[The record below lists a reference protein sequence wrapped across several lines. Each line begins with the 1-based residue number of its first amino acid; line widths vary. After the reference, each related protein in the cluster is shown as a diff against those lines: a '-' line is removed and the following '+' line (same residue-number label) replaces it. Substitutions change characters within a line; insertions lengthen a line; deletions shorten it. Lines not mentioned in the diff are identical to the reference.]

1 MQKDTNKEFDLYVKE
16 MMDGAQATP
25 SPRVWQAVSARLAAG
40 AAPQAGAV
48 APAAS
53 AGVSS
58 GADSGVS
65 GAAQGSAH
73 GAFRWGWV
81 ALAAAAA
88 VAALL
93 LIPNNSNLSDISR
106 EHEVL
111 AQAAV
116 VEIGEIPAP
125 VALAVTGRAS
135 SAEARLQNRAK
146 MSVSP
151 SENGGI
157 PSKSAKNEG
166 EVAVEQP
173 VGGSSQAGNVSNE
186 AGNGQNA
193 VAEEP
198 ATQTTATKHVSEPE
212 ADPFAAMA
220 YEDNRNA
227 SRKASRKAGS
237 ALWLGGTVGGNEA
250 GTGGAA
256 YAAKSSNPNYI
267 ENSIVENSA
276 SNYGIPVS
284 FGAGVKMGFTERL
297 SASAGVDYS
306 FLSRSFNGTY
316 TPAGSAPTV
325 GEINHEMR
333 YIGIPVG
340 VYYNLISKGNV
351 GFYLFGLG
359 EAEWC
364 LGNSYNIAGTVV
376 SEKVAGTQF
385 SAGGGFGVEFRLS
398 PTLSLYADPA
408 VRYYFD
414 CGHPNNIRS
423 EKQLMLNFN
432 AGLRFNL

>member
-25 SPRVWQAVSARLAAG
+25 SPRVWQAISARLAAG

-53 AGVSS
+53 AGVS
-58 GADSGVS
+58 
-65 GAAQGSAH
+65 GAASGSAR

-125 VALAVTGRAS
+125 VALKAVPARVS
-135 SAEARLQNRAK
+135 VAEAKVSEPVAEA
-146 MSVSP
+146 SVSRQEP
-151 SENGGI
+151 RQKEAKSSDPLAFNEGG
-157 PSKSAKNEG
+157 PSKSAENEG
-166 EVAVEQP
+166 EVAAEQP
-173 VGGSSQAGNVSNE
+173 GSGSDRAGS
-186 AGNGQNA
+186 GHSA
-193 VAEEP
+193 VA
-198 ATQTTATKHVSEPE
+198 SEPE

-220 YEDNRNA
+220 YEDSRNA

-237 ALWLGGTVGGNEA
+237 ALWLGGAVGGNEA

-284 FGAGVKMGFTERL
+284 FGAGVKMVFTERL

-325 GEINHEMR
+325 GEISHEMR

>member
-25 SPRVWQAVSARLAAG
+25 SPRVWQAISARLAAG

-58 GADSGVS
+58 GAGSGVS
-65 GAAQGSAH
+65 GAAQGSAR

-146 MSVSP
+146 MSVTP

-157 PSKSAKNEG
+157 PSKSAENEG
-166 EVAVEQP
+166 EVAVAP
-173 VGGSSQAGNVSNE
+173 T
-186 AGNGQNA
+186 
-193 VAEEP
+193 EP
-198 ATQTTATKHVSEPE
+198 ATQTTATKHASEPE

-220 YEDNRNA
+220 YEDSRNA

-237 ALWLGGTVGGNEA
+237 ALWLGGAVGGNEA

-267 ENSIVENSA
+267 ENAITENSA

>member
-53 AGVSS
+53 AGVS
-58 GADSGVS
+58 
-65 GAAQGSAH
+65 GAASGSVR

-125 VALAVTGRAS
+125 VALADAGRKAS
-135 SAEARLQNRAK
+135 VKEAPASEEAPAASANRQNRAE
-146 MSVSP
+146 MQVSP

-157 PSKSAKNEG
+157 PSKSAENAG
-166 EVAVEQP
+166 EV
-173 VGGSSQAGNVSNE
+173 
-186 AGNGQNA
+186 A

-220 YEDNRNA
+220 YEDSRNA

-237 ALWLGGTVGGNEA
+237 ALWLGGAVGGNEA

-325 GEINHEMR
+325 GEISHEMR

>member
-58 GADSGVS
+58 GAGSGVS
-65 GAAQGSAH
+65 GAAQGSVR

-125 VALAVTGRAS
+125 VALKAVPARVS
-135 SAEARLQNRAK
+135 VAEAKVSEPVAEA
-146 MSVSP
+146 SVSRQEP
-151 SENGGI
+151 RQKEAKSSDPLVFNEGG
-157 PSKSAKNEG
+157 PSKSAESAG
-166 EVAVEQP
+166 EV
-173 VGGSSQAGNVSNE
+173 
-186 AGNGQNA
+186 A

-220 YEDNRNA
+220 YEDSRNA

-237 ALWLGGTVGGNEA
+237 ALWLGGAVGGNEA

-325 GEINHEMR
+325 GEISHEMR

>member
-16 MMDGAQATP
+16 MMDGAEVTP

-53 AGVSS
+53 AGVS
-58 GADSGVS
+58 
-65 GAAQGSAH
+65 GAASGSAH

-88 VAALL
+88 VAAVL

-111 AQAAV
+111 AQASV
-116 VEIGEIPAP
+116 VEVGEIPAP
-125 VALAVTGRAS
+125 VALKAMAGRAAS
-135 SAEARLQNRAK
+135 VKEDPASANRQNRAE
-146 MSVSP
+146 MQVSP

-157 PSKSAKNEG
+157 PSKSAEDAG
-166 EVAVEQP
+166 EVAAEQP
-173 VGGSSQAGNVSNE
+173 GSGSDRAGS
-186 AGNGQNA
+186 GHSA
-193 VAEEP
+193 VA
-198 ATQTTATKHVSEPE
+198 SEPE
-212 ADPFAAMA
+212 SDPFAVMA
-220 YEDNRNA
+220 YED
-227 SRKASRKAGS
+227 SRKASRKS
-237 ALWLGGTVGGNEA
+237 VSTLWLGGTVGGNEA

-284 FGAGVKMGFTERL
+284 FGAGVKMGFTEKL
-297 SASAGVDYS
+297 SASIGLDYS
-306 FLSRSFNGTY
+306 FLSRSFSGTY
-316 TPAGSAPTV
+316 TPAGSIPTV
-325 GEINHEMR
+325 GEISHEMR
-333 YIGIPVG
+333 YIGVPVG

-364 LGNSYNIAGTVV
+364 LGNSYNIAGTLV
-376 SEKVAGTQF
+376 SEKVSGTQF

-414 CGHPNNIRS
+414 CGHPNSIRS

>member
-1 MQKDTNKEFDLYVKE
+1 MQKDINKEFDLYVKE
-16 MMDGAQATP
+16 MMDGAEVTP

-53 AGVSS
+53 AGVS
-58 GADSGVS
+58 
-65 GAAQGSAH
+65 GAASGSAH

-88 VAALL
+88 VAAVL

-111 AQAAV
+111 AQASV
-116 VEIGEIPAP
+116 VEVGEIPEP
-125 VALAVTGRAS
+125 VALKAVPARVS
-135 SAEARLQNRAK
+135 VAEAKVSEPVAEA
-146 MSVSP
+146 SVSRQEP
-151 SENGGI
+151 RQKEAKSSDPLAFNEGG
-157 PSKSAKNEG
+157 PSKSAENAG
-166 EVAVEQP
+166 EVAAEQP
-173 VGGSSQAGNVSNE
+173 GSSSDRAGS
-186 AGNGQNA
+186 GHNA
-193 VAEEP
+193 VA
-198 ATQTTATKHVSEPE
+198 SEPE
-212 ADPFAAMA
+212 SDPFAVMA
-220 YEDNRNA
+220 YED
-227 SRKASRKAGS
+227 SRKASRKS
-237 ALWLGGTVGGNEA
+237 VSTLWLGGTVGGNEA

-284 FGAGVKMGFTERL
+284 FGAGVKMGFTEKL
-297 SASAGVDYS
+297 SASIGLDYS
-306 FLSRSFNGTY
+306 FLSRSFSGTY
-316 TPAGSAPTV
+316 TPAGSIPTV
-325 GEINHEMR
+325 GEISHEMR
-333 YIGIPVG
+333 YIGVPVG
-340 VYYNLISKGNV
+340 VYYNLVSKGNV

-376 SEKVAGTQF
+376 SEKVSGTQF

-414 CGHPNNIRS
+414 CGHPNSIRS

>member
-16 MMDGAQATP
+16 MMDGAQASP
-25 SPRVWQAVSARLAAG
+25 SPRVWQAISARLAAG

-53 AGVSS
+53 AGVS
-58 GADSGVS
+58 GA
-65 GAAQGSAH
+65 

-81 ALAAAAA
+81 ALTVAAA

-125 VALAVTGRAS
+125 VALKAVPTRVS
-135 SAEARLQNRAK
+135 VAEAKVSEPVAEA
-146 MSVSP
+146 SVSSQEP
-151 SENGGI
+151 RQKEAKSSDPLAFNEGG
-157 PSKSAKNEG
+157 PSKSAENEG
-166 EVAVEQP
+166 EVAVAPTEPATQTAP
-173 VGGSSQAGNVSNE
+173 T
-186 AGNGQNA
+186 
-193 VAEEP
+193 EP

-220 YEDNRNA
+220 YEDSRNA

-316 TPAGSAPTV
+316 TPAGSAPTM
-325 GEINHEMR
+325 GEISHEMR

>member
-25 SPRVWQAVSARLAAG
+25 SPRVWQAISARLAAG

-53 AGVSS
+53 AGVSGAYS
-58 GADSGVS
+58 GAV
-65 GAAQGSAH
+65 QGSAR

-125 VALAVTGRAS
+125 VALKAVPARVSAATAS
-135 SAEARLQNRAK
+135 AGAEASRQKEAK
-146 MSVSP
+146 TSDP
-151 SENGGI
+151 LALNEGGS
-157 PSKSAKNEG
+157 SKSAEN
-166 EVAVEQP
+166 
-173 VGGSSQAGNVSNE
+173 AGASVSE
-186 AGNGQNA
+186 P
-193 VAEEP
+193 VAEPVVATTEASEP
-198 ATQTTATKHVSEPE
+198 EPVAEPTVQPNAEPE

-220 YEDNRNA
+220 YEDSRNA

-237 ALWLGGTVGGNEA
+237 ALWLGGAVGGNEA

-325 GEINHEMR
+325 GEISHEMR

>member
-16 MMDGAQATP
+16 MMDGAEVTP

-53 AGVSS
+53 AGVS
-58 GADSGVS
+58 
-65 GAAQGSAH
+65 GAASGSAH

-88 VAALL
+88 VAAVL

-111 AQAAV
+111 AQASV
-116 VEIGEIPAP
+116 VEVGEIPAP
-125 VALAVTGRAS
+125 VALKAMAGRAAS
-135 SAEARLQNRAK
+135 VKEDPASANRQNRAE
-146 MSVSP
+146 MQVSP

-157 PSKSAKNEG
+157 PSKSAEDAG
-166 EVAVEQP
+166 EVAAEQP
-173 VGGSSQAGNVSNE
+173 GSGSDRAGS
-186 AGNGQNA
+186 GHSA
-193 VAEEP
+193 VA
-198 ATQTTATKHVSEPE
+198 SEPE
-212 ADPFAAMA
+212 SDPLAVMAD
-220 YEDNRNA
+220 ED
-227 SRKASRKAGS
+227 SRKASRKS
-237 ALWLGGTVGGNEA
+237 VSTLWLGGTVGGNEA

-284 FGAGVKMGFTERL
+284 FGAGVKMGFTEKL
-297 SASAGVDYS
+297 SASIGLDYS
-306 FLSRSFNGTY
+306 FLSRSFSGTY
-316 TPAGSAPTV
+316 TPAGSIPTV
-325 GEINHEMR
+325 GEISHEMR
-333 YIGIPVG
+333 YIGVPVG

-364 LGNSYNIAGTVV
+364 LGNSYNIAGTLV
-376 SEKVAGTQF
+376 SEKVSGTQF

-414 CGHPNNIRS
+414 CGHPNSIRS

>member
-1 MQKDTNKEFDLYVKE
+1 MQKDINKEFDLYVKE
-16 MMDGAQATP
+16 TMGSAQAAP
-25 SPRVWQAVSARLAAG
+25 SPRVWQAISARLAAG
-40 AAPQAGAV
+40 AAPEGAV

-53 AGVSS
+53 AGVS
-58 GADSGVS
+58 
-65 GAAQGSAH
+65 GSRS
-73 GAFRWGWV
+73 FQWGWV

-88 VAALL
+88 VAAILV
-93 LIPNNSNLSDISR
+93 IPGNSNLSTIN

-111 AQAAV
+111 AQASV
-116 VEIGEIPAP
+116 VEVGEIPAP
-125 VALAVTGRAS
+125 AALKAVPAKVS
-135 SAEARLQNRAK
+135 SAAAGAGRQEAKPVAEPEPRQKEAK
-146 MSVSP
+146 TSDP
-151 SENGGI
+151 LEKNEGG
-157 PSKSAKNEG
+157 PSKSAEN
-166 EVAVEQP
+166 
-173 VGGSSQAGNVSNE
+173 AGASVSE
-186 AGNGQNA
+186 S
-193 VAEEP
+193 VVEP
-198 ATQTTATKHVSEPE
+198 ANEPIAEPTVQPNAEPE

-220 YEDNRNA
+220 YEDT
-227 SRKASRKAGS
+227 RKAARKTVS
-237 ALWLGGTVGGNEA
+237 SLWLGGAVGGNEA
-250 GTGGAA
+250 GSGRTV

-284 FGAGVKMGFTERL
+284 LGAGVKFGFTERL

-316 TPAGSAPTV
+316 TPSGSAPTI
-325 GEINHEMR
+325 GEISHEMR
-333 YIGIPVG
+333 YIGLPVG
-340 VYYNLISKGNV
+340 VYYNLIAKGNV

-376 SEKVAGTQF
+376 SEKVSGTQF

>member
-16 MMDGAQATP
+16 MMDGAEATP

-53 AGVSS
+53 AGVS
-58 GADSGVS
+58 
-65 GAAQGSAH
+65 GAASGSAH

-88 VAALL
+88 VAAVL

-106 EHEVL
+106 EHEIL
-111 AQAAV
+111 AQASV
-116 VEIGEIPAP
+116 VEVGEIPAP
-125 VALAVTGRAS
+125 VALKAMAGRAAS
-135 SAEARLQNRAK
+135 VKEDPASANRQNRAE
-146 MSVSP
+146 MQVSP

-157 PSKSAKNEG
+157 PTKAAENEG
-166 EVAVEQP
+166 EVAAEKPGSSSNELGSGSDGAGSGHSAVASEQP
-173 VGGSSQAGNVSNE
+173 VSGSN
-186 AGNGQNA
+186 
-193 VAEEP
+193 
-198 ATQTTATKHVSEPE
+198 E
-212 ADPFAAMA
+212 ADPFAVMA
-220 YEDNRNA
+220 YED
-227 SRKASRKAGS
+227 SQKASRKS
-237 ALWLGGTVGGNEA
+237 VSSLWLGGAVGGNEA
-250 GTGGAA
+250 GSGGAA

-297 SASAGVDYS
+297 SASIGVDYS
-306 FLSRSFNGTY
+306 FLSRSFSGTY
-316 TPAGSAPTV
+316 TPAGSIPTI
-325 GEINHEMR
+325 GEISHEMR
-333 YIGIPVG
+333 YVGVPVG

-414 CGHPNNIRS
+414 CGHPNSIRS

>member
-25 SPRVWQAVSARLAAG
+25 SPRVWQAISARLAAG

-53 AGVSS
+53 AGVS
-58 GADSGVS
+58 
-65 GAAQGSAH
+65 GAASGSAR

-125 VALAVTGRAS
+125 VALKAVPARVS
-135 SAEARLQNRAK
+135 VAEAKVSEPVAEA
-146 MSVSP
+146 SVSSQEP
-151 SENGGI
+151 RQKEAKSSDPLAFNEGG
-157 PSKSAKNEG
+157 PSKSAENEG
-166 EVAVEQP
+166 EVT
-173 VGGSSQAGNVSNE
+173 
-186 AGNGQNA
+186 

-220 YEDNRNA
+220 YEDSRNA

-237 ALWLGGTVGGNEA
+237 ALWLGGAVGGNEA

-325 GEINHEMR
+325 GEISHEMR

>member
-25 SPRVWQAVSARLAAG
+25 SPRVWQAISARLAAG

-53 AGVSS
+53 AGVS
-58 GADSGVS
+58 
-65 GAAQGSAH
+65 GAASDSAR

-125 VALAVTGRAS
+125 VALADAGRKAS
-135 SAEARLQNRAK
+135 ANRQNRAE
-146 MSVSP
+146 MQVSP

-157 PSKSAKNEG
+157 PSKSAENAG
-166 EVAVEQP
+166 EVAAEQP
-173 VGGSSQAGNVSNE
+173 GSGSDRTGS
-186 AGNGQNA
+186 GHSA
-193 VAEEP
+193 VA
-198 ATQTTATKHVSEPE
+198 SEPE

-220 YEDNRNA
+220 YEDSRNA

-237 ALWLGGTVGGNEA
+237 ALWLGGAVGGNEA

-325 GEINHEMR
+325 GEISHEMR

>member
-1 MQKDTNKEFDLYVKE
+1 MQKDINKEFDLYVKE
-16 MMDGAQATP
+16 TMGSAEAAP
-25 SPRVWQAVSARLAAG
+25 SPRVWQAISARLAAG
-40 AAPQAGAV
+40 AAPEGAV

-53 AGVSS
+53 AGVS
-58 GADSGVS
+58 
-65 GAAQGSAH
+65 GSRS
-73 GAFRWGWV
+73 FQWGWV

-88 VAALL
+88 VAAILV
-93 LIPNNSNLSDISR
+93 IPNNSNLSTING
-106 EHEVL
+106 HEVL
-111 AQAAV
+111 AQASV
-116 VEIGEIPAP
+116 VEVGEIPAP
-125 VALAVTGRAS
+125 AAMKAVPVRVS
-135 SAEARLQNRAK
+135 SAAAGACRQEVKPEAELEPRQKEAK
-146 MSVSP
+146 TSDP
-151 SENGGI
+151 LEKNEGG
-157 PSKSAKNEG
+157 PSKSAEN
-166 EVAVEQP
+166 
-173 VGGSSQAGNVSNE
+173 AGASVSE
-186 AGNGQNA
+186 S
-193 VAEEP
+193 VVEP
-198 ATQTTATKHVSEPE
+198 ATEPVAEPTVQPNAEPE

-220 YEDNRNA
+220 YED
-227 SRKASRKAGS
+227 SRKAARKTVPS
-237 ALWLGGTVGGNEA
+237 LWLGGAVGGNEA
-250 GTGGAA
+250 GSGRTV

-284 FGAGVKMGFTERL
+284 LGAGVKFGFTERL

-316 TPAGSAPTV
+316 TPAGSVPTI
-325 GEINHEMR
+325 GEISHEMR
-333 YIGIPVG
+333 YIGVPVG
-340 VYYNLISKGNV
+340 VYYNLIAKGNV

-376 SEKVAGTQF
+376 SEKVSGTQF
-385 SAGGGFGVEFRLS
+385 STGGGFGVEFRLS

>member
-1 MQKDTNKEFDLYVKE
+1 MQKDINKEFDLYVKE
-16 MMDGAQATP
+16 MMDGASEAP

-58 GADSGVS
+58 GAGSGVS
-65 GAAQGSAH
+65 GAAQGSVR

-111 AQAAV
+111 AQASV

-125 VALAVTGRAS
+125 VALKAVAGRGAS
-135 SAEARLQNRAK
+135 VKEAPAGRGYASTDRGVRQNQPK
-146 MSVSP
+146 TSDP
-151 SENGGI
+151 QLISEGGL
-157 PSKSAKNEG
+157 SKSAENDRAESTT
-166 EVAVEQP
+166 QT
-173 VGGSSQAGNVSNE
+173 
-186 AGNGQNA
+186 

-198 ATQTTATKHVSEPE
+198 AAQITATKHASEPTS
-212 ADPFAAMA
+212 DPFAAMA
-220 YEDNRNA
+220 YEDSRNA

-237 ALWLGGTVGGNEA
+237 ALWLGGAVGGNEA

>member
-1 MQKDTNKEFDLYVKE
+1 MAEAK
-16 MMDGAQATP
+16 
-25 SPRVWQAVSARLAAG
+25 VS
-40 AAPQAGAV
+40 
-48 APAAS
+48 
-53 AGVSS
+53 
-58 GADSGVS
+58 
-65 GAAQGSAH
+65 
-73 GAFRWGWV
+73 
-81 ALAAAAA
+81 
-88 VAALL
+88 
-93 LIPNNSNLSDISR
+93 
-106 EHEVL
+106 E
-111 AQAAV
+111 
-116 VEIGEIPAP
+116 P
-125 VALAVTGRAS
+125 VA
-135 SAEARLQNRAK
+135 EA
-146 MSVSP
+146 SVSRQEP
-151 SENGGI
+151 RQKEAKSSDPLAFNEGG
-157 PSKSAKNEG
+157 PSKSAENAG
-166 EVAVEQP
+166 EVAVAPTEPATQT
-173 VGGSSQAGNVSNE
+173 A
-186 AGNGQNA
+186 AT
-193 VAEEP
+193 EP
-198 ATQTTATKHVSEPE
+198 ATQTTATKHVSEPT

-220 YEDNRNA
+220 YEDSRNE

-237 ALWLGGTVGGNEA
+237 ALWLGGAVGGNEA

-316 TPAGSAPTV
+316 TPAGSAPAV
-325 GEINHEMR
+325 GEISHEMR

>member
-16 MMDGAQATP
+16 MMGGAEAAP
-25 SPRVWQAVSARLAAG
+25 SPRVWQAISARLAAG
-40 AAPQAGAV
+40 AAPEGAV

-53 AGVSS
+53 AGVS
-58 GADSGVS
+58 GARSF
-65 GAAQGSAH
+65 Q
-73 GAFRWGWV
+73 WGWV

-88 VAALL
+88 VAAVLF
-93 LIPNNSNLSDISR
+93 IPRNSNLSTIN

-111 AQAAV
+111 AQASV
-116 VEIGEIPAP
+116 VEVGEIPAP
-125 VALAVTGRAS
+125 VALKAVPARVS
-135 SAEARLQNRAK
+135 VAEAK
-146 MSVSP
+146 
-151 SENGGI
+151 
-157 PSKSAKNEG
+157 
-166 EVAVEQP
+166 
-173 VGGSSQAGNVSNE
+173 
-186 AGNGQNA
+186 
-193 VAEEP
+193 
-198 ATQTTATKHVSEPE
+198 VSEPVAE
-212 ADPFAAMA
+212 ASISRQEPVVASTEASEPEPVAEPTVQPKEEPESDPFAAMA
-220 YEDNRNA
+220 YED
-227 SRKASRKAGS
+227 SRKAARKTVPS
-237 ALWLGGTVGGNEA
+237 LWLGGAVGGNEA
-250 GTGGAA
+250 GSGRTV

-284 FGAGVKMGFTERL
+284 FGAGVKLGFTERL

-306 FLSRSFNGTY
+306 LLSRSFNGTY
-316 TPAGSAPTV
+316 APAGSAPTI
-325 GEINHEMR
+325 GEISHEMR
-333 YIGIPVG
+333 YIGLPVG
-340 VYYNLISKGNV
+340 VYYNLIAKGNV

-364 LGNSYNIAGTVV
+364 LGNSYNIGGTVV
-376 SEKVAGTQF
+376 SEKVSGTQF

-398 PTLSLYADPA
+398 PTLSIYADPA

>member
-25 SPRVWQAVSARLAAG
+25 SPRVWQAISARLAAG

-53 AGVSS
+53 AGVS
-58 GADSGVS
+58 
-65 GAAQGSAH
+65 GAASGSAR

-111 AQAAV
+111 AQAAI

-125 VALAVTGRAS
+125 VALADACRKAS
-135 SAEARLQNRAK
+135 VKEAPASEEAPAASANRQNRAE
-146 MSVSP
+146 MSVTP
-151 SENGGI
+151 SENGGS

-166 EVAVEQP
+166 EVAV
-173 VGGSSQAGNVSNE
+173 
-186 AGNGQNA
+186 
-193 VAEEP
+193 AEEPATQTAATEP
-198 ATQTTATKHVSEPE
+198 ATQTTATKHASEPTSE
-212 ADPFAAMA
+212 PTADPFAAMA
-220 YEDNRNA
+220 YEDSRNA

-237 ALWLGGTVGGNEA
+237 ALWLGGAIGGNEA

-267 ENSIVENSA
+267 ENAITENSA

-306 FLSRSFNGTY
+306 FLSRSFNGTH

>member
-16 MMDGAQATP
+16 MMDGAQASP
-25 SPRVWQAVSARLAAG
+25 SPRVWQAISARLAAG

-53 AGVSS
+53 AGVS
-58 GADSGVS
+58 
-65 GAAQGSAH
+65 GAASGSAR

-125 VALAVTGRAS
+125 VALKAVPARVS
-135 SAEARLQNRAK
+135 VAEAKVSEPVAEA
-146 MSVSP
+146 SVSSQEP
-151 SENGGI
+151 RQKEAKSSDPLAFNEGG
-157 PSKSAKNEG
+157 PSKSAENEG
-166 EVAVEQP
+166 EVT
-173 VGGSSQAGNVSNE
+173 
-186 AGNGQNA
+186 

-220 YEDNRNA
+220 YEDSRNA
-227 SRKASRKAGS
+227 SRKASRKAGP
-237 ALWLGGTVGGNEA
+237 ALWLGGAVGGNEA

-325 GEINHEMR
+325 GEISHEMR

>member
-25 SPRVWQAVSARLAAG
+25 SPRVWQAISARLAAG

-53 AGVSS
+53 AGVS
-58 GADSGVS
+58 
-65 GAAQGSAH
+65 GAAPGSAR

-125 VALAVTGRAS
+125 VALKAVPARVS
-135 SAEARLQNRAK
+135 VAEAKVSEPVAEA
-146 MSVSP
+146 SVSSQEP
-151 SENGGI
+151 RQKEAKSSDPLAFNEGG
-157 PSKSAKNEG
+157 PSKSAENEG
-166 EVAVEQP
+166 EVAVAPTEPATQT
-173 VGGSSQAGNVSNE
+173 A
-186 AGNGQNA
+186 AT
-193 VAEEP
+193 EP

-220 YEDNRNA
+220 YEDSRNA

-237 ALWLGGTVGGNEA
+237 ALWLGGAVGGNEA

-325 GEINHEMR
+325 GEISHEMR

-414 CGHPNNIRS
+414 CDHPNNIRS

>member
-25 SPRVWQAVSARLAAG
+25 SPGVWKAVSARLAAG

-53 AGVSS
+53 AGVS
-58 GADSGVS
+58 GA
-65 GAAQGSAH
+65 GS
-73 GAFRWGWV
+73 FRWGWV

-93 LIPNNSNLSDISR
+93 LIPNNSNLSDITR

-111 AQAAV
+111 AQASV
-116 VEIGEIPAP
+116 VEIGEIPAA
-125 VALAVTGRAS
+125 VALKPMAYR
-135 SAEARLQNRAK
+135 QNRAE
-146 MSVSP
+146 MQVSP
-151 SENGGI
+151 GKSGGI
-157 PSKSAKNEG
+157 PSKSTENEG
-166 EVAVEQP
+166 TVA
-173 VGGSSQAGNVSNE
+173 GSATDKANSGSGSSKAGAAETNAAANLSNE
-186 AGNGQNA
+186 AGSGQSA
-193 VAEEP
+193 VA
-198 ATQTTATKHVSEPE
+198 SEPV
-212 ADPFAAMA
+212 ADPFATMA
-220 YEDNRNA
+220 YED
-227 SRKASRKAGS
+227 SHKASRKAGTS
-237 ALWLGGTVGGNEA
+237 LWLGGALGGNEA
-250 GTGGAA
+250 GSGGAV

-284 FGAGVKMGFTERL
+284 FGAGVKFGFTERL
-297 SASAGVDYS
+297 SVSAGMDYS
-306 FLSRSFNGTY
+306 FLSRSFTGTY
-316 TPAGSAPTV
+316 TPAGSTPTV
-325 GEINHEMR
+325 GEISHEMR
-333 YIGIPVG
+333 YIGVPVG
-340 VYYNLISKGNV
+340 VYYNLIAKGNV

-364 LGNSYNIAGTVV
+364 LGNSYNIAGSVV
-376 SEKVAGTQF
+376 SEKVSGTQF

-398 PTLSLYADPA
+398 PTLSIYADPA

-432 AGLRFNL
+432 AGLRFHL

>member
-25 SPRVWQAVSARLAAG
+25 SPRVWQAISARLAAG

-53 AGVSS
+53 AGVS
-58 GADSGVS
+58 
-65 GAAQGSAH
+65 GAASGSAR

-125 VALAVTGRAS
+125 VALADAGRKAS
-135 SAEARLQNRAK
+135 ANRQNRAE
-146 MSVSP
+146 MQVSP

-157 PSKSAKNEG
+157 PSKSAENAG
-166 EVAVEQP
+166 EVAAEQP
-173 VGGSSQAGNVSNE
+173 GSGSDRAGS
-186 AGNGQNA
+186 GHSA
-193 VAEEP
+193 VA
-198 ATQTTATKHVSEPE
+198 SEPE

-220 YEDNRNA
+220 YEDSRNA

-237 ALWLGGTVGGNEA
+237 ALWLGGAVGGNEA

-316 TPAGSAPTV
+316 TPAGSAPTM
-325 GEINHEMR
+325 GEISHEMR

>member
-16 MMDGAQATP
+16 MMGGAEAAP
-25 SPRVWQAVSARLAAG
+25 SPRVWQAISARLAAG
-40 AAPQAGAV
+40 AAPEGAV

-53 AGVSS
+53 AGVS
-58 GADSGVS
+58 
-65 GAAQGSAH
+65 GAASGSAH
-73 GAFRWGWV
+73 SAFRWGWV

-88 VAALL
+88 VAAVL

-111 AQAAV
+111 AQASV
-116 VEIGEIPAP
+116 VEVGEIPAP
-125 VALAVTGRAS
+125 VALKAVPARVS
-135 SAEARLQNRAK
+135 VAEAK
-146 MSVSP
+146 
-151 SENGGI
+151 
-157 PSKSAKNEG
+157 
-166 EVAVEQP
+166 
-173 VGGSSQAGNVSNE
+173 
-186 AGNGQNA
+186 
-193 VAEEP
+193 
-198 ATQTTATKHVSEPE
+198 VSEPVAE
-212 ADPFAAMA
+212 ASVSRQEPVVASTEASEPEPVAEPTVQPKEEPESDPFAAMA
-220 YEDNRNA
+220 YED
-227 SRKASRKAGS
+227 SRKAARKTVPS
-237 ALWLGGTVGGNEA
+237 LWLGGAVGGNEA
-250 GTGGAA
+250 GSGRTV

-284 FGAGVKMGFTERL
+284 FGAGVKLGFTERL

-306 FLSRSFNGTY
+306 LLSRSFNGTY
-316 TPAGSAPTV
+316 APAGSAPTI
-325 GEINHEMR
+325 GEISHEMR
-333 YIGIPVG
+333 YIGLPVG
-340 VYYNLISKGNV
+340 VYYNLIAKGNV

-364 LGNSYNIAGTVV
+364 LGNSYNIGGTVV
-376 SEKVAGTQF
+376 SEKVSGTQF

-398 PTLSLYADPA
+398 PTLSIYADPA

>member
-25 SPRVWQAVSARLAAG
+25 SPRVWQAISARLAAG

-53 AGVSS
+53 AGVS
-58 GADSGVS
+58 
-65 GAAQGSAH
+65 GAASGSAR

-125 VALAVTGRAS
+125 VALADAGRKAS
-135 SAEARLQNRAK
+135 VKEAPASEEAPAASANRQNRAE
-146 MSVSP
+146 MHVSP

-157 PSKSAKNEG
+157 PSKSAENEG
-166 EVAVEQP
+166 EVAVAPTEPAAQT
-173 VGGSSQAGNVSNE
+173 
-186 AGNGQNA
+186 
-193 VAEEP
+193 VATEPATQTVATEP
-198 ATQTTATKHVSEPE
+198 ATQTTATKHVSEPD

-237 ALWLGGTVGGNEA
+237 ALWLGGAVGGNEA

-316 TPAGSAPTV
+316 TPAGSAPSV
-325 GEINHEMR
+325 GEISHEMR

>member
-1 MQKDTNKEFDLYVKE
+1 MQKDINKEFDLYVKE
-16 MMDGAQATP
+16 MMDGAEVTP

-53 AGVSS
+53 AGVS
-58 GADSGVS
+58 
-65 GAAQGSAH
+65 GAASGSAH

-88 VAALL
+88 VAAVL

-111 AQAAV
+111 AQASV
-116 VEIGEIPAP
+116 LEVGEIPAP
-125 VALAVTGRAS
+125 VALKAMAGRAAS
-135 SAEARLQNRAK
+135 VKEDPASANRQNRAE
-146 MSVSP
+146 MQVSP

-157 PSKSAKNEG
+157 PSKSAENAG
-166 EVAVEQP
+166 EVAAEQP
-173 VGGSSQAGNVSNE
+173 GSGSDRAGS
-186 AGNGQNA
+186 GHNA
-193 VAEEP
+193 VA
-198 ATQTTATKHVSEPE
+198 SEPE
-212 ADPFAAMA
+212 SDPFAVMA
-220 YEDNRNA
+220 YED
-227 SRKASRKAGS
+227 SRKASRKS
-237 ALWLGGTVGGNEA
+237 VSTLWLGGTVGGNEA

-284 FGAGVKMGFTERL
+284 FGAGVKMGFTEKL
-297 SASAGVDYS
+297 SASIGLDYS
-306 FLSRSFNGTY
+306 FLSRSFSGTY
-316 TPAGSAPTV
+316 TPAGSIPTV
-325 GEINHEMR
+325 GEISHEMR
-333 YIGIPVG
+333 YIGVPVG
-340 VYYNLISKGNV
+340 VYYNLVSKGNV

-376 SEKVAGTQF
+376 SEKVSGTQF

-414 CGHPNNIRS
+414 CGHPNSIRS

>member
-25 SPRVWQAVSARLAAG
+25 SPRVWQAISARLAAG

-53 AGVSS
+53 AGVS
-58 GADSGVS
+58 
-65 GAAQGSAH
+65 GAASGSAR

-125 VALAVTGRAS
+125 VALADAGRKAS
-135 SAEARLQNRAK
+135 VKEAPASEEAPAASANRQNRAE
-146 MSVSP
+146 MHVSP

-157 PSKSAKNEG
+157 PSKSAENEG
-166 EVAVEQP
+166 EVT
-173 VGGSSQAGNVSNE
+173 
-186 AGNGQNA
+186 
-193 VAEEP
+193 VAPTEPATQTVATEP
-198 ATQTTATKHVSEPE
+198 ATQTTATKHVSEPD

-237 ALWLGGTVGGNEA
+237 ALWLGGAVGGNEA

-316 TPAGSAPTV
+316 TPAGSAPSV
-325 GEINHEMR
+325 GEISHEMR

>member
-1 MQKDTNKEFDLYVKE
+1 MQKDINKEFDLYVKE
-16 MMDGAQATP
+16 MMDGAEVTP

-53 AGVSS
+53 AGVS
-58 GADSGVS
+58 
-65 GAAQGSAH
+65 GAASGSAH

-88 VAALL
+88 VAAVL

-111 AQAAV
+111 AQASV
-116 VEIGEIPAP
+116 VEVGEIPAP
-125 VALAVTGRAS
+125 VALKAMAGRAS
-135 SAEARLQNRAK
+135 SVKEDPASEVAPAVSANRQNRAE
-146 MSVSP
+146 MQVSP

-157 PSKSAKNEG
+157 PSKSAENAG
-166 EVAVEQP
+166 EVAAEQP
-173 VGGSSQAGNVSNE
+173 GSSSDRAGS
-186 AGNGQNA
+186 GHSA
-193 VAEEP
+193 VA
-198 ATQTTATKHVSEPE
+198 SEPE
-212 ADPFAAMA
+212 SDPFVVMA
-220 YEDNRNA
+220 YED
-227 SRKASRKAGS
+227 SRKASRKS
-237 ALWLGGTVGGNEA
+237 VSTLWLGGTVGGNEA

-284 FGAGVKMGFTERL
+284 FGAGVKMGFTEKL
-297 SASAGVDYS
+297 SASIGVDYS
-306 FLSRSFNGTY
+306 FLSRSFSGTY
-316 TPAGSAPTV
+316 TPAGSIPTV
-325 GEINHEMR
+325 GEISHEMR
-333 YIGIPVG
+333 YIGVPVG
-340 VYYNLISKGNV
+340 VYYNLVSKGNV

-376 SEKVAGTQF
+376 SEKVSGTQF

-414 CGHPNNIRS
+414 CGHPNSIRS

>member
-25 SPRVWQAVSARLAAG
+25 SPRVWQAISARLAAG

-53 AGVSS
+53 AGVS
-58 GADSGVS
+58 
-65 GAAQGSAH
+65 GAASGSAR

-125 VALAVTGRAS
+125 VALKAVPARVSVTEAKVS
-135 SAEARLQNRAK
+135 EPVAEA
-146 MSVSP
+146 SVSRQEP
-151 SENGGI
+151 RQKEAKSSDPLAFNEGG
-157 PSKSAKNEG
+157 PSKSAENAG
-166 EVAVEQP
+166 EV
-173 VGGSSQAGNVSNE
+173 
-186 AGNGQNA
+186 A

-220 YEDNRNA
+220 YEDSRNA

-237 ALWLGGTVGGNEA
+237 ALWLGGAVGGNEA

-284 FGAGVKMGFTERL
+284 FGAGVKMVFTERL

-316 TPAGSAPTV
+316 TPAGSAPSV
-325 GEINHEMR
+325 GEISHEMR

>member
-25 SPRVWQAVSARLAAG
+25 SPRVWQAISARLAAG

-53 AGVSS
+53 AGVS
-58 GADSGVS
+58 
-65 GAAQGSAH
+65 GAASGSAR

-125 VALAVTGRAS
+125 VALADAGRKAS
-135 SAEARLQNRAK
+135 VKEAPASEEAPAASANRQNRAE
-146 MSVSP
+146 MQVSP

-157 PSKSAKNEG
+157 PSKSAENEG
-166 EVAVEQP
+166 EVT
-173 VGGSSQAGNVSNE
+173 
-186 AGNGQNA
+186 
-193 VAEEP
+193 VAPTEPATQTVATEP
-198 ATQTTATKHVSEPE
+198 ATQTTATKHVSEPD

-237 ALWLGGTVGGNEA
+237 ALWLGGAVGGNEA

-316 TPAGSAPTV
+316 TPAGSAPSV
-325 GEINHEMR
+325 GEISHEMR

>member
-25 SPRVWQAVSARLAAG
+25 SPRVWQAISARLAAG

-58 GADSGVS
+58 GAGSGIS
-65 GAAQGSAH
+65 GAAQGSAR

-125 VALAVTGRAS
+125 VALADAGRKAS
-135 SAEARLQNRAK
+135 VKEDPASANRQNRAE
-146 MSVSP
+146 MQVSP

-157 PSKSAKNEG
+157 PSKSAENEG
-166 EVAVEQP
+166 EVAVAP
-173 VGGSSQAGNVSNE
+173 T
-186 AGNGQNA
+186 
-193 VAEEP
+193 EP
-198 ATQTTATKHVSEPE
+198 ATQTAATEPATQTVASEPAAE
-212 ADPFAAMA
+212 PTADPFAAMA
-220 YEDNRNA
+220 YEDSRNA

-237 ALWLGGTVGGNEA
+237 ALWLGGAVGGNEA

-325 GEINHEMR
+325 GEISHEMR

>member
-16 MMDGAQATP
+16 MMDGAEVTP

-53 AGVSS
+53 AGVS
-58 GADSGVS
+58 
-65 GAAQGSAH
+65 GAASGSAH

-88 VAALL
+88 VAAVL

-111 AQAAV
+111 AQASV
-116 VEIGEIPAP
+116 VEVGEIPAP
-125 VALAVTGRAS
+125 VALKAMAGRAAS
-135 SAEARLQNRAK
+135 VKEDPASANRQNRAE
-146 MSVSP
+146 MQVSP

-157 PSKSAKNEG
+157 PSKSAEDAG
-166 EVAVEQP
+166 EVAAEQP
-173 VGGSSQAGNVSNE
+173 GSGSDRAGS
-186 AGNGQNA
+186 GHSA
-193 VAEEP
+193 VA
-198 ATQTTATKHVSEPE
+198 SEPE
-212 ADPFAAMA
+212 SDPFAVMA
-220 YEDNRNA
+220 YED
-227 SRKASRKAGS
+227 SRKASRKS
-237 ALWLGGTVGGNEA
+237 VSTLWLGGTVGSNEA

-284 FGAGVKMGFTERL
+284 FGAGVKMGFTEKL
-297 SASAGVDYS
+297 SASIGLDYS
-306 FLSRSFNGTY
+306 FLSRSFSGTY
-316 TPAGSAPTV
+316 TPAGSIPTV
-325 GEINHEMR
+325 GEISHEMR
-333 YIGIPVG
+333 YIGVPVG

-364 LGNSYNIAGTVV
+364 LGNSYNIAGTLV
-376 SEKVAGTQF
+376 SEKVSGTQF

-414 CGHPNNIRS
+414 CGHPNSIRS

>member
-16 MMDGAQATP
+16 MMGDAQAAP
-25 SPRVWQAVSARLAAG
+25 SPRVWKAISARLAAG
-40 AAPQAGAV
+40 AAPEGAV

-53 AGVSS
+53 AGVS
-58 GADSGVS
+58 GARSF
-65 GAAQGSAH
+65 Q
-73 GAFRWGWV
+73 WGWV

-88 VAALL
+88 VAAVLF
-93 LIPNNSNLSDISR
+93 IPRNSNLSTIN

-111 AQAAV
+111 AQATV
-116 VEIGEIPAP
+116 VEVGEIPAP
-125 VALAVTGRAS
+125 VALKAMPARAGVS
-135 SAEARLQNRAK
+135 TQLSRQNEAKTSDPLAK
-146 MSVSP
+146 NV
-151 SENGGI
+151 GG
-157 PSKSAKNEG
+157 PSKSAENAGASASEPAA
-166 EVAVEQP
+166 EPAVKP
-173 VGGSSQAGNVSNE
+173 A
-186 AGNGQNA
+186 
-193 VAEEP
+193 EP
-198 ATQTTATKHVSEPE
+198 ATEQLVASAEGSQAEPVAEPTVQSKAEPE

-220 YEDNRNA
+220 YED
-227 SRKASRKAGS
+227 SRKAARKTVS
-237 ALWLGGTVGGNEA
+237 SLWLGGAVGGNEA
-250 GTGGAA
+250 GSGRTV

-284 FGAGVKMGFTERL
+284 LGAGVKFGFTEKL

-306 FLSRSFNGTY
+306 LLSRSFTGTY
-316 TPAGSAPTV
+316 TPAGSAPVV
-325 GEINHEMR
+325 GEISHEMR
-333 YIGIPVG
+333 YIGVPVG
-340 VYYNLISKGNV
+340 VYCNLIAKGNV

-364 LGNSYNIAGTVV
+364 LGNSYNIAGTAV
-376 SEKVAGTQF
+376 SEKVSGTQF

-398 PTLSLYADPA
+398 PAISIYADPA

>member
-58 GADSGVS
+58 GAGSGVS
-65 GAAQGSAH
+65 GAAQGSAR

-88 VAALL
+88 VAAVL

-125 VALAVTGRAS
+125 VALAVTGRAG

-146 MSVSP
+146 MSVTP
-151 SENGGI
+151 SENGGS

-166 EVAVEQP
+166 EVAVAEEPATQT
-173 VGGSSQAGNVSNE
+173 
-186 AGNGQNA
+186 
-193 VAEEP
+193 VATEP

-220 YEDNRNA
+220 YEDSRNA

-237 ALWLGGTVGGNEA
+237 ALWLGGAIGGNEA

-316 TPAGSAPTV
+316 TPAGSAPTM

-423 EKQLMLNFN
+423 EKQLILNFN

>member
-16 MMDGAQATP
+16 MMGGAEAAP
-25 SPRVWQAVSARLAAG
+25 SPRVWQAISARLAAG
-40 AAPQAGAV
+40 AAPEGAV

-53 AGVSS
+53 AGVS
-58 GADSGVS
+58 GARSF
-65 GAAQGSAH
+65 Q
-73 GAFRWGWV
+73 WGWV

-88 VAALL
+88 VAAVLF
-93 LIPNNSNLSDISR
+93 IPRNSNLSTIN

-111 AQAAV
+111 AQASV
-116 VEIGEIPAP
+116 VEVGEIPAP
-125 VALAVTGRAS
+125 VALKAVPAKVS
-135 SAEARLQNRAK
+135 VAEAK
-146 MSVSP
+146 
-151 SENGGI
+151 
-157 PSKSAKNEG
+157 
-166 EVAVEQP
+166 
-173 VGGSSQAGNVSNE
+173 
-186 AGNGQNA
+186 
-193 VAEEP
+193 
-198 ATQTTATKHVSEPE
+198 VSEPVAE
-212 ADPFAAMA
+212 ASVSMQEPVVASTEASEPEPVAEPTVQPKEEPESDPFAAMA
-220 YEDNRNA
+220 YED
-227 SRKASRKAGS
+227 SRKAARKTVPS
-237 ALWLGGTVGGNEA
+237 LWLGGAVGGNEA
-250 GTGGAA
+250 GSGRTV

-284 FGAGVKMGFTERL
+284 FGAGVKLGFTERL

-306 FLSRSFNGTY
+306 LLSRSFNGTY
-316 TPAGSAPTV
+316 APAGSAPTI
-325 GEINHEMR
+325 GEISHEMR
-333 YIGIPVG
+333 YIGLPVG
-340 VYYNLISKGNV
+340 VYYNLIAKGNV

-364 LGNSYNIAGTVV
+364 LGNSYNIGGTVV
-376 SEKVAGTQF
+376 SEKVSGTQF

-398 PTLSLYADPA
+398 PTLSIYADPA

>member
-53 AGVSS
+53 AGVS
-58 GADSGVS
+58 
-65 GAAQGSAH
+65 GAASGSAR

-125 VALAVTGRAS
+125 VALKAVPARVS
-135 SAEARLQNRAK
+135 VAEAK
-146 MSVSP
+146 
-151 SENGGI
+151 
-157 PSKSAKNEG
+157 
-166 EVAVEQP
+166 
-173 VGGSSQAGNVSNE
+173 
-186 AGNGQNA
+186 
-193 VAEEP
+193 
-198 ATQTTATKHVSEPE
+198 VSEPVAE
-212 ADPFAAMA
+212 ASVSRQEPVVASTEASEPEPVAEPTVQPKEEPESDPFAAMA
-220 YEDNRNA
+220 YED
-227 SRKASRKAGS
+227 SRKAARKTVPS
-237 ALWLGGTVGGNEA
+237 LWLGGAVGGNEA
-250 GTGGAA
+250 GSGRTV

-284 FGAGVKMGFTERL
+284 FGAGVKLGFTERL

-306 FLSRSFNGTY
+306 LLSRSFNGTY
-316 TPAGSAPTV
+316 APAGSAPTI
-325 GEINHEMR
+325 GEISHEMR
-333 YIGIPVG
+333 YIGLPVG
-340 VYYNLISKGNV
+340 VYYNLIAKGNV

-364 LGNSYNIAGTVV
+364 LGNSYNIGGTVV
-376 SEKVAGTQF
+376 SEKVSGTQF

-398 PTLSLYADPA
+398 PTLSIYADPA

>member
-25 SPRVWQAVSARLAAG
+25 SPRVWQAISARLAAG

-53 AGVSS
+53 AGVS
-58 GADSGVS
+58 
-65 GAAQGSAH
+65 GAASGSAR

-125 VALAVTGRAS
+125 VALADAGRKAS
-135 SAEARLQNRAK
+135 VKEAPASEEAPAASANRQNRAE
-146 MSVSP
+146 MHVSP

-157 PSKSAKNEG
+157 PSKSAENEG
-166 EVAVEQP
+166 EVAVAPTESATQT
-173 VGGSSQAGNVSNE
+173 A
-186 AGNGQNA
+186 AT
-193 VAEEP
+193 EP

-220 YEDNRNA
+220 YEDSRNA

-237 ALWLGGTVGGNEA
+237 ALWLGGAVGGNEA

-325 GEINHEMR
+325 GEISHEMR

-414 CGHPNNIRS
+414 CDHPNNIRS

>member
-1 MQKDTNKEFDLYVKE
+1 MQKDINKEFDLYVKE

-40 AAPQAGAV
+40 AAPQTGAV

-58 GADSGVS
+58 GAGSGVS
-65 GAAQGSAH
+65 GAAQGSAR

-88 VAALL
+88 MAALL

-111 AQAAV
+111 AQASV

-125 VALAVTGRAS
+125 VALKAVPARVS
-135 SAEARLQNRAK
+135 VAEAKVSEPVAEA
-146 MSVSP
+146 SVSRQEP
-151 SENGGI
+151 RQKEAKSSDPLAFNEGGQ
-157 PSKSAKNEG
+157 SKSAENEG
-166 EVAVEQP
+166 EVVVEQP
-173 VGGSSQAGNVSNE
+173 VGGSSQAGTVSNE
-186 AGNGQNA
+186 AGNGS
-193 VAEEP
+193 
-198 ATQTTATKHVSEPE
+198 VSEPKAE
-212 ADPFAAMA
+212 PKADPFAVMA
-220 YEDNRNA
+220 YED

-237 ALWLGGTVGGNEA
+237 ALWLGGAVGGNEA